1 MIEKHK
7 AGCQHSGLIWY
18 VTGAARP

>member
-1 MIEKHK
+1 MIGKHK